1 MEPNTQ
7 PFTLRSV
14 AGLPDS
20 APGAGDSV
28 IIVIDAQIEYT
39 TDGKLPLPGTNEA
52 VDRIDAIIGRARA
65 TATPVIHVAHQG
77 RAGGLFDPEHGG
89 RIIAQVSPADGEVIV
104 TKTLPN
110 AFAGT
115 ELQLEVERTGRT
127 SLVLVGFMTHM
138 CVSSTAR
145 AALDF
150 GLESTVISD
159 ACATRSLPS
168 ADGQSDMPADTI
180 HTASLAA
187 LADRF
192 CVVTDSATLT
202 EQWGEPRA

>member
-1 MEPNTQ
+1 MQPS
-7 PFTLRSV
+7 PFTLRSA
-14 AGLPDS
+14 AGLTDS
-20 APGAGDSV
+20 APDFEHSV
-28 IIVIDAQIEYT
+28 VIVIDAQDEYT
-39 TDGKLPLPGTNEA
+39 TDGKLPLPG
-52 VDRIDAIIGRARA
+52 VDDAIGRIDKIIRRARA

-89 RIIAQVSPADGEVIV
+89 RIIAEVSPADGEVIV

-115 ELQLEVERTGRT
+115 DLQLKVEQTGRT
-127 SLVLVGFMTHM
+127 NLVLVGFMTHM

-145 AALDF
+145 AALDL

-168 ADGQSDMPADTI
+168 ADGQLDIPADTV
-180 HTASLAA
+180 HAASLAA

-192 CVVTDSATLT
+192 CVVTDTATLT
-202 EQWGEPRA
+202 ERWGESRT